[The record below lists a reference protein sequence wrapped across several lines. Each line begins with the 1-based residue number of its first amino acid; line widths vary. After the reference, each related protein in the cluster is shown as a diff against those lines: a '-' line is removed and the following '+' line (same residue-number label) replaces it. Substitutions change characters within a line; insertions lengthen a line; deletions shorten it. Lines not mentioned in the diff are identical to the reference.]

1 MKTAD
6 WLATNTKILEAAGIP
21 TARLDCLVLL
31 EDATNIDRVHLLA
44 HPEHEL
50 DVVTLV
56 TLAKQLLLRSQH
68 QPLAFIRGK
77 TEFYGR
83 EFIITNDVL
92 EPRPESET
100 MIELALKLQHVKS
113 VIDVGCGS
121 GALGLT
127 VKLERPDIQATLLD
141 IDQACLDVTRQN
153 TKKHQVKA
161 TIIQSDLLE
170 KISDNALADSLLL
183 ANLPYVPDN
192 FQLNE
197 AAMNEPRLAIFGGE
211 DGLDLYRR
219 MFEQI
224 SGRAAK
230 PAYILCESLPSQHA
244 DLQQIATDYNYT
256 QDSEEDF
263 IQVFSSGARP
273 QA

>member
-6 WLATNTKILEAAGIP
+6 WLAANTKLLNKAGIP
-21 TARLDCLVLL
+21 VARLDCLVLL
-31 EDATNIDRVHLLA
+31 EDATGKDRAFLLA
-44 HPEHEL
+44 HPEYEL
-50 DVVTLV
+50 TQQIVDQLSSQ
-56 TLAKQLLLRSQH
+56 LDLRAKH

-83 EFIITNDVL
+83 EFIITHDVL

-100 MIELALKLQHVKS
+100 MIELALKQNNLKS

-127 VKLERPDIQATLLD
+127 IKLECPNTSVTLLD
-141 IDQACLDVTRQN
+141 IDDACLGVTQQNANKHRADVDIL
-153 TKKHQVKA
+153 K
-161 TIIQSDLLE
+161 SDLLSE
-170 KISDNALADSLLL
+170 VTNETLAGSLLL
-183 ANLPYVPDN
+183 ANLPYVPDT

-197 AAMNEPRLAIFGGE
+197 AAMNEPRLAIFGGQ

-224 SGRAAK
+224 QQRPLK
-230 PAYILCESLPSQHA
+230 PAIIMCESLPSQHDDLKKLAA
-244 DLQQIATDYNYT
+244 DHSYT
-256 QDSEEDF
+256 ISTEEDF
-263 IQVFSSGARP
+263 IQVFSSVVRP
-273 QA
+273 LT